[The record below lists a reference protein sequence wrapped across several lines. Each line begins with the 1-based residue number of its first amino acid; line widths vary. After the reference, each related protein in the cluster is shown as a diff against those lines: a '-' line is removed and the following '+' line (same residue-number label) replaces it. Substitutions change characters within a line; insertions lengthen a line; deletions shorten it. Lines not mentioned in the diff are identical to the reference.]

1 MRENKIKLI
10 LIDDHDLIREG
21 LNRILSYEDDLCIL
35 GEGRNGMEGLEL
47 IKELKPNVVLL
58 DINMPIMDGIETLKN
73 IKAYSKDIKV
83 VMLTVENDR
92 RTINKAIDI
101 GADAY
106 VLKESA
112 GSEITNAIRLV
123 NNGEKYIDKA
133 LVKII
138 FSDIKSS
145 FNKEKS
151 ALDSLTDRELNIL
164 FEISSG
170 LRNKEIAE
178 KLFLSEKTIKNYVT
192 NVFRKIG
199 VEDRVQATIFAIN
212 NNIEEYY
219 YSKTNKDKNGY
230 FKINNILGT

>member
-1 MRENKIKLI
+1 MNENKIKLMI
-10 LIDDHDLIREG
+10 IDDHDLIREG
-21 LNRILSYEDDLCIL
+21 LNRILSFEDDLVIL
-35 GEGRNGMEGLEL
+35 GEGKNGKEGLEL
-47 IKELKPNVVLL
+47 VKELIPDIVLL
-58 DINMPIMDGIETLKN
+58 DINMPIMDGIETLKK
-73 IKAYSKDIKV
+73 IKEYSKDIKV

-92 RTINKAIDI
+92 RSINEAIDI

-123 NNGEKYIDKA
+123 YSGEKYIDKA

-138 FSDIKSS
+138 FSDIKSN
-145 FNKEKS
+145 FNKEKNI
-151 ALDSLTDRELNIL
+151 LDSLTDRELNIL

-192 NVFRKIG
+192 NVFRKIC

-212 NNIEEYY
+212 NNIEEYF
-219 YSKTNKDKNGY
+219 YSKVQKEKSGYLKTNNFLD
-230 FKINNILGT
+230 

>member
-10 LIDDHDLIREG
+10 IVDDHDLIREG
-21 LNRILSYEDDLCIL
+21 LNRILSFEDDLVIL
-35 GEGRNGMEGLEL
+35 GEGKNGREALDL
-47 IKELKPNVVLL
+47 IKASTPDIVLL
-58 DINMPIMDGIETLKN
+58 DINMPIMDGIETLKK
-73 IKAYSKDIKV
+73 IKEYSKDTKV

-92 RTINKAIDI
+92 RTINEAIDI

-123 NNGEKYIDKA
+123 YSGEKYIDKA
-133 LVKII
+133 LVKVI
-138 FSDIKSS
+138 FSDIKNN
-145 FNKEKS
+145 FNREKNI
-151 ALDSLTDRELNIL
+151 LDTLTDRELNIL
-164 FEISSG
+164 FEISTG

-212 NNIEEYY
+212 NNIEEYFKA
-219 YSKTNKDKNGY
+219 KTNKGTKNSY
-230 FKINNILGT
+230 KIDNN

>member
-1 MRENKIKLI
+1 MKENKIKI
-10 LIDDHDLIREG
+10 IIVDDHDLIREG
-21 LNRILSYEDDLCIL
+21 LNRILSFEDDLLIL
-35 GEGRNGMEGLEL
+35 GEARNGKEALEL
-47 IKELKPNVVLL
+47 IKIENPNMVLL
-58 DINMPIMDGIETLKN
+58 DINMPIMNGIETLKK
-73 IKAYSKDIKV
+73 IKEHSKEIKV

-92 RTINKAIDI
+92 RTINEAIDI

-123 NNGEKYIDKA
+123 YSGEKYIDKA

-138 FSDIKSS
+138 FSDIKNSY
-145 FNKEKS
+145 NKEKS
-151 ALDSLTDRELNIL
+151 ILDSLTDRELSIL

-192 NVFRKIG
+192 NVFRKVG

-212 NNIEEYY
+212 NNIEEYF
-219 YSKTNKDKNGY
+219 YSKNNK
-230 FKINNILGT
+230 F

>member
-1 MRENKIKLI
+1 MKENKIKI
-10 LIDDHDLIREG
+10 IIVDDHDLIREG
-21 LNRILSYEDDLCIL
+21 LNRILSFEDDLLIL
-35 GEGRNGMEGLEL
+35 GEARNGKEALEL
-47 IKELKPNVVLL
+47 IKIENPNMVLL
-58 DINMPIMDGIETLKN
+58 DINMPIMNGIETLKK
-73 IKAYSKDIKV
+73 IKEHSKEIKV

-92 RTINKAIDI
+92 RTINEAIDI

-123 NNGEKYIDKA
+123 YSGEKYIDKA

-138 FSDIKSS
+138 FSDIKNSY
-145 FNKEKS
+145 NKEKS
-151 ALDSLTDRELNIL
+151 ILDSLTDRELSIL

-170 LRNKEIAE
+170 LRNKEMAE

-192 NVFRKIG
+192 NVFRKVG

-212 NNIEEYY
+212 NNIEEYF
-219 YSKTNKDKNGY
+219 YSKNNK
-230 FKINNILGT
+230 F

>member
-1 MRENKIKLI
+1 MNENKIKLI
-10 LIDDHDLIREG
+10 IVDDHDLIREG
-21 LNRILSYEDDLCIL
+21 LNRILSFEDDLLIL
-35 GEGRNGMEGLEL
+35 GEGKNGKEGLEL
-47 IKELKPNVVLL
+47 IKDLTPDIVLL

-73 IKAYSKDIKV
+73 IKTYNKDIKV

-92 RTINKAIDI
+92 RTINEAIDI

-123 NNGEKYIDKA
+123 NSGEKYIDKA

-138 FSDIKSS
+138 FSDIKNN
-145 FNKEKS
+145 FNREKNI
-151 ALDSLTDRELNIL
+151 LDSLTDRELNVL
-164 FEISSG
+164 FEISTG

-192 NVFRKIG
+192 NVFRKIS

-212 NNIEEYY
+212 NNVEDYY
-219 YSKTNKDKNGY
+219 KTKMNKEKM
-230 FKINNILGT
+230 NIIK

>member
-10 LIDDHDLIREG
+10 IVDDHDLIREG
-21 LNRILSYEDDLCIL
+21 LNRILSFEDDLHIL
-35 GEGRNGMEGLEL
+35 GEGKNGMEGLNL

-73 IKAYSKDIKV
+73 IKNYSRDIKV

-138 FSDIKSS
+138 FSDIKSN

-151 ALDSLTDRELNIL
+151 SLDSLTDRELNIL

-178 KLFLSEKTIKNYVT
+178 KLFLSE
-192 NVFRKIG
+192 
-199 VEDRVQATIFAIN
+199 
-212 NNIEEYY
+212 
-219 YSKTNKDKNGY
+219 
-230 FKINNILGT
+230 

>member
-1 MRENKIKLI
+1 MNENKIKLMI
-10 LIDDHDLIREG
+10 IDDHDLIREG
-21 LNRILSYEDDLCIL
+21 LNRILSFEDDLVIL
-35 GEGRNGMEGLEL
+35 GEGKNGKEGLEL
-47 IKELKPNVVLL
+47 VKELIPDIVLL
-58 DINMPIMDGIETLKN
+58 DINMPIMDGIETLKK
-73 IKAYSKDIKV
+73 IKEYSKDIKV

-92 RTINKAIDI
+92 RSINEAIDI

-123 NNGEKYIDKA
+123 YSGEKYIDKA

-138 FSDIKSS
+138 FSDIKSN
-145 FNKEKS
+145 FNKEKNI
-151 ALDSLTDRELNIL
+151 LDSLTDRELNIL

-192 NVFRKIG
+192 NVFRKIC

-212 NNIEEYY
+212 NNIEEYF
-219 YSKTNKDKNGY
+219 YSKVQKEKNGY
-230 FKINNILGT
+230 LKTNNFLD

>member
-1 MRENKIKLI
+1 MSENKIKLI
-10 LIDDHDLIREG
+10 IVDDHDLIREG
-21 LNRILSYEDDLCIL
+21 LNRILSFEDDLVIL
-35 GEGRNGMEGLEL
+35 GEGKNGKEGLEL
-47 IKELKPNVVLL
+47 IKTLTPEIVLL
-58 DINMPIMDGIETLKN
+58 DINMPEMNGIETLKK
-73 IKAYSKDIKV
+73 IKEYSKDIKV

-92 RTINKAIDI
+92 RTINEAIDI

-123 NNGEKYIDKA
+123 HSGEKYIDKA

-138 FSDIKSS
+138 FSDIKNN

-151 ALDSLTDRELNIL
+151 ILDSLTDRELNIL
-164 FEISSG
+164 FEISTG

-192 NVFRKIG
+192 NVFRKIS

-212 NNIEEYY
+212 NNIEEYF
-219 YSKTNKDKNGY
+219 YSKINKDTRGY
-230 FKINNILGT
+230 LKINNRLD

>member
-10 LIDDHDLIREG
+10 IVDDHDLIREG
-21 LNRILSYEDDLCIL
+21 LNRILSFEEDLDIL
-35 GEGRNGMEGLEL
+35 GEGRNGNEGLGL

-58 DINMPIMDGIETLKN
+58 DINMPIMDGIETLKS

-138 FSDIKSS
+138 FSDIKNN
-145 FNKEKS
+145 FNKEKN

-219 YSKTNKDKNGY
+219 YSKTSKDKSGY
-230 FKINNILGT
+230 FKINNILA

>member
-1 MRENKIKLI
+1 MNENRIKLI
-10 LIDDHDLIREG
+10 LVDDHDLIREG
-21 LNRILSYEDDLCIL
+21 LNRILSFEDDLLIL
-35 GEGRNGMEGLEL
+35 GEAKNGKEGLEL
-47 IKELKPNVVLL
+47 IKELTPDIVLL
-58 DINMPIMDGIETLKN
+58 DINMPIMDGVETLKN
-73 IKAYSKDIKV
+73 IKLYNKDIKV

-92 RTINKAIDI
+92 RTINEAIDI

-123 NNGEKYIDKA
+123 NSGEKYIDKA

-138 FSDIKSS
+138 FSDIKNN
-145 FNKEKS
+145 FNREKNV
-151 ALDSLTDRELNIL
+151 LDSLTDRELNVL
-164 FEISSG
+164 FEISTG

-212 NNIEEYY
+212 NNVEQYFN
-219 YSKTNKDKNGY
+219 SK
-230 FKINNILGT
+230 NNSTKE

>member
-1 MRENKIKLI
+1 MSENKIKLI
-10 LIDDHDLIREG
+10 IVDDHDLIREG
-21 LNRILSYEDDLCIL
+21 LNRILSFEDDLVIL
-35 GEGRNGMEGLEL
+35 GEGKNGKEGLEL
-47 IKELKPNVVLL
+47 IKTLTPEIVLL
-58 DINMPIMDGIETLKN
+58 DINMPEMNGIETLKK
-73 IKAYSKDIKV
+73 IKEYSKDIKV

-92 RTINKAIDI
+92 RTINEAIDI

-123 NNGEKYIDKA
+123 HSGEKYIDKA

-138 FSDIKSS
+138 FSDIKNN

-151 ALDSLTDRELNIL
+151 ILDSLTDRELNIL
-164 FEISSG
+164 FEISTG

-192 NVFRKIG
+192 NVFRKIS

-219 YSKTNKDKNGY
+219 YSKINKDTSRY
-230 FKINNILGT
+230 FKINNRLD

>member
-1 MRENKIKLI
+1 MSENKIKLI
-10 LIDDHDLIREG
+10 IVDDHDLIREG
-21 LNRILSYEDDLCIL
+21 LNRILSFEDDLVIL
-35 GEGRNGMEGLEL
+35 GEGKNGKEGLEL
-47 IKELKPNVVLL
+47 IKTLTPEIVLL
-58 DINMPIMDGIETLKN
+58 DINMPEMNGIETLKK
-73 IKAYSKDIKV
+73 IKEYSKDIKV

-92 RTINKAIDI
+92 RTINEAIDI

-123 NNGEKYIDKA
+123 HSGEKYIDKA

-138 FSDIKSS
+138 FSDIKNN

-151 ALDSLTDRELNIL
+151 ILDSLTDRELNIL
-164 FEISSG
+164 FEISTG

-192 NVFRKIG
+192 NVFRKIS

-212 NNIEEYY
+212 NNIEEYF
-219 YSKTNKDKNGY
+219 YSKINKDTSGY
-230 FKINNILGT
+230 FKINNRLD

>member
-1 MRENKIKLI
+1 MKENKIKI
-10 LIDDHDLIREG
+10 IIVDDHDLIREG
-21 LNRILSYEDDLCIL
+21 LNRILSFEEDLLIL
-35 GEGRNGMEGLEL
+35 GEARNGKEALEL
-47 IKELKPNVVLL
+47 IKSENPNMVLL
-58 DINMPIMDGIETLKN
+58 DINMPIMNGIETLKK
-73 IKAYSKDIKV
+73 IKEHSKEIKV

-92 RTINKAIDI
+92 RTINEAIDI

-123 NNGEKYIDKA
+123 YSGEKYIDKA

-138 FSDIKSS
+138 FSDIKNSY
-145 FNKEKS
+145 NKEKS
-151 ALDSLTDRELNIL
+151 ILDSLTDRELSIL

-192 NVFRKIG
+192 NVFRKVG

-212 NNIEEYY
+212 NNIEEYF
-219 YSKTNKDKNGY
+219 YSKNNK
-230 FKINNILGT
+230 F

>member
-1 MRENKIKLI
+1 MKENKIKLI
-10 LIDDHDLIREG
+10 IVDDHDLIREG
-21 LNRILSYEDDLCIL
+21 LNRILSFEDDLVIL
-35 GEGRNGMEGLEL
+35 GEGKNGSEALEL
-47 IKELKPNVVLL
+47 INVLTPDIVLL
-58 DINMPIMDGIETLKN
+58 DINMPIMDGIETLKR
-73 IKAYSKDIKV
+73 IKEYSKEIKV

-92 RTINKAIDI
+92 RTINQAIDT

-123 NNGEKYIDKA
+123 YNGEKYIDKA
-133 LVKII
+133 LVKMI
-138 FSDIKSS
+138 FSDIKNN
-145 FNKEKS
+145 FNKEKNI
-151 ALDSLTDRELNIL
+151 LDTLTDRELNIL
-164 FEISSG
+164 FEISTG
-170 LRNKEIAE
+170 LRNKEIGE

-219 YSKTNKDKNGY
+219 NSKNNKDKRSNY
-230 FKINNILGT
+230 KTDNN

>member
-1 MRENKIKLI
+1 MNENKIKLI
-10 LIDDHDLIREG
+10 IVDDHDLIREG
-21 LNRILSYEDDLCIL
+21 LNRILSFEDDLVIL
-35 GEGRNGMEGLEL
+35 GEGKNGKEGLEL
-47 IKELKPNVVLL
+47 IKILTPDIVLL
-58 DINMPIMDGIETLKN
+58 DINMPEMNGIETLKK
-73 IKAYSKDIKV
+73 IKEYSKDIKV

-92 RTINKAIDI
+92 RTINEAIDI

-123 NNGEKYIDKA
+123 HSGEKYIDKA

-138 FSDIKSS
+138 FSDIKNN

-151 ALDSLTDRELNIL
+151 ILDSLTDRELNIL
-164 FEISSG
+164 FEISTG

-192 NVFRKIG
+192 NVFRKIS

-212 NNIEEYY
+212 NNIEEYF
-219 YSKTNKDKNGY
+219 YSKINKDTSRY
-230 FKINNILGT
+230 LKINSRLD